1 MGTDPATDSDSIIRV
16 MPDRLANKIAAGEV
30 VQRPASVAKELL
42 ENAMDAGAGSVQL
55 IVKDAGSTLV
65 HVIDDGCGMSPA
77 DAVQCFQ
84 RHATSKIRSVDDL
97 ERIQTLGFRGE
108 ALASIASVSH
118 VELKTRRVE
127 DEVGYRVCVDGG
139 EITTSEPCATPAG
152 TSIAVRNLFYN
163 VPARRNFLKT
173 PATEFKHLVD
183 TFQFIALAE
192 PTVAFSLDHKGHTVY
207 DLPAVRT
214 DDRHDRLRRRIGD
227 LLGED
232 HRGQIVPVQDSSS
245 YVTVRG
251 FVAEPEFHRTSRR
264 DQFLFVNGRYVKSR
278 YLSHAV
284 RVAYGELLPDG
295 AFPFFA
301 LFLQLDPR
309 RVDVNVHPTKA
320 EVKFE
325 DESGIYGFLRGAVR
339 EALSRAHLTPA
350 FSSEPSSQASKGK
363 PASSE
368 ASAQTTR
375 GGSMPRP
382 FQPRSRSTSDSDA
395 PATSSSSTTSDIA
408 SSSHASARRRSRR
421 SRRDSPPAPSPGDV
435 SKTLYEG
442 GQPSLGAE
450 GADAEEAAASSK
462 NDRRPIWALHNRYL
476 LTPTEDGVMV
486 VDQRAAHARVLYERL
501 LARTQEGHAP
511 SQQLLFPETVEFSP
525 AEMELFKVWSA
536 ELQAMGY
543 ELERLSGRTV
553 AIRGVPADARD
564 NNASSDLRSLLDQ
577 LDAQMHDPSD
587 RRKTL
592 AARLARRH
600 AVPPGQA
607 LAEDERRGLLADL
620 FDCEMPYA
628 DPQGQPTVLDLS
640 LDEIAHEFGR

>member
-1 MGTDPATDSDSIIRV
+1 MATDPATDTDGIIHV

-42 ENAMDAGAGSVQL
+42 ENAIDAGAGTVQL

-65 HVIDDGCGMSPA
+65 QVIDDGCGMSPA

-84 RHATSKIRSVDDL
+84 RHATSKIQSVEDL
-97 ERIQTLGFRGE
+97 EQIRTLGFRGE
-108 ALASIASVSH
+108 ALASIAAVAQ

-127 DEVGYRVCVDGG
+127 DDVGHRVCVEGG
-139 EITTSEPCATPAG
+139 EMTTSEPCATPSG

-192 PTVAFSLDHKGHTVY
+192 PTVAFTLEHKGHTVY
-207 DLPAVRT
+207 DLPAVR
-214 DDRHDRLRRRIGD
+214 DEDVHQRLRHRIAD
-227 LLGED
+227 LLGDD
-232 HRGQIVPVQDSSS
+232 HRDQIVPVQDGSS
-245 YVTVRG
+245 YVALRG
-251 FVAEPEFHRTSRR
+251 FVAEPEFHRSSRR

-284 RVAYGELLPDG
+284 RTAYGELLPDG

-325 DESGIYGFLRGAVR
+325 DESGIYGFLRSAVR
-339 EALSRAHLTPA
+339 EALSRAQITPA
-350 FSSEPSSQASKGK
+350 FSEDESSMDARPSSAAPTSPSK
-363 PASSE
+363 
-368 ASAQTTR
+368 
-375 GGSMPRP
+375 PRS
-382 FQPRSRSTSDSDA
+382 FQPRDRSSSDSSSTDERAVSGAASRASSTSDDSSDR
-395 PATSSSSTTSDIA
+395 S
-408 SSSHASARRRSRR
+408 RRRSRR
-421 SRRDSPPAPSPGDV
+421 SMSSDQPPGEI
-435 SKTLYEG
+435 SKTLYDDRDRTADASSDA
-442 GQPSLGAE
+442 QPSTESSGAE
-450 GADAEEAAASSK
+450 
-462 NDRRPIWALHNRYL
+462 RRAIWALHNTYL
-476 LTPTEDGVMV
+476 VTPTEEGMLL

-501 LARTQEGHAP
+501 LARTEDGNAP

-525 AEMELFKVWSA
+525 SEVELFESWKT

-543 ELERLSGRTV
+543 EVERLSGRTV

-564 NNASSDLRSLLDQ
+564 RDAASELRTLMNQ
-577 LDAQMHDPSD
+577 LDAQTHDASD
-587 RRKTL
+587 RRKAL

-600 AVPPGQA
+600 AVPRGQA
-607 LAEDERRGLLADL
+607 LAEDERRALLDDL
-620 FDCEMPYA
+620 FACDMPYA
-628 DPQGQPTVLDLS
+628 DPQGRPTVLNLS
-640 LDEIAHEFGR
+640 LEEIAHEFGR